1 MVSSVNGGA
10 TERSVA
16 LRPGAVPFRILTM
29 KGLYLRSVLYS
40 RYYYNLTCEASWVVE
55 TGASS
60 TQDKSR
66 IVNTILPFIMKN
78 CTEEDKAVLTSAK
91 PDSASPE
98 YDTWNTNLLKKTAEI
113 ESRLEAILE
122 KEELTYFPLR
132 DMKKLRRK
140 HMSVNG
146 VEGRLTELRKMSRDH
161 AIPTTSA
168 FCTPSDVTCS
178 SASSKSLPSKSTT
191 HPPKEKSKVN
201 SKKQPTIIGAFHR
214 K

>member
-1 MVSSVNGGA
+1 MCILAVTTQSQFLMTGARQLYRSNIIAIGIFNDGGA
-10 TERSVA
+10 LPSASRHSLISTVSESATEQCVV

-40 RYYYNLTCEASWVVE
+40 RYKYNLTCEASWVVE

-66 IVNTILPFIMKN
+66 IVNTILPFIMKH
-78 CTEEDKAVLTSAK
+78 CTEEDNAVLTSTK

-98 YDTWNTNLLKKTAEI
+98 YDTWNSNLLKKTAEI
-113 ESRLEAILE
+113 ESKLEMILE
-122 KEELTYFPLR
+122 REELIYFPLR

-146 VEGRLTELRKMSRDH
+146 VEGRLG
-161 AIPTTSA
+161 P
-168 FCTPSDVTCS
+168 VT
-178 SASSKSLPSKSTT
+178 LNLF
-191 HPPKEKSKVN
+191 V
-201 SKKQPTIIGAFHR
+201 GA
-214 K
+214 KG

>member
-1 MVSSVNGGA
+1 
-10 TERSVA
+10 
-16 LRPGAVPFRILTM
+16 M
-29 KGLYLRSVLYS
+29 KGLYLRSILYS

-66 IVNTILPFIMKN
+66 IVNTILPFIMKH
-78 CTEEDKAVLTSAK
+78 CTEEDHAVLTSTK

-98 YDTWNTNLLKKTAEI
+98 YDMWNSNLLKKTAEI
-113 ESRLEAILE
+113 ESKLELTLE
-122 KEELTYFPLR
+122 REELIYFPLR

-146 VEGRLTELRKMSRDH
+146 VEGRLTELRKAKRNHTAPS
-161 AIPTTSA
+161 ISA
-168 FCTPSDVTCS
+168 FCTSNDITCS
-178 SASSKSLPSKSTT
+178 SASSNSLPSQSIVHTSKA
-191 HPPKEKSKVN
+191 KSKVDN
-201 SKKQPTIIGAFHR
+201 KKQPSIIGAFRR